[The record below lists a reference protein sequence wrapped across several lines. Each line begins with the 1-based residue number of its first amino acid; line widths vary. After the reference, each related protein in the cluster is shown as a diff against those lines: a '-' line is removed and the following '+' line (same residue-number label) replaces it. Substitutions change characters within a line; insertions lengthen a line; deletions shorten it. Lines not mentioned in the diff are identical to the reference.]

1 MKAAGAGRD
10 FIKLARLQLVHVF
23 GVYGQGTIH
32 QQEVHLAISQ
42 GALEKVGRMGRIHV
56 GDGSYGDAHS
66 VLDLPRNV
74 EGHAAARV
82 RSVQAPLPMAAEIEL
97 CAEAGG
103 AVDTIAGEIQIGSEL
118 AHVHVQRSEA
128 QMQAVGAGL
137 LEQLGE
143 LDILFQGGKQGI
155 LPERSVIFLEH
166 VDQYLY
172 GEIFAAGL
180 LDLLNQLGDEPGA
193 VLEGLR
199 AVFVIALV
207 AHAG

>member
-1 MKAAGAGRD
+1 
-10 FIKLARLQLVHVF
+10 
-23 GVYGQGTIH
+23 
-32 QQEVHLAISQ
+32 
-42 GALEKVGRMGRIHV
+42 
-56 GDGSYGDAHS
+56 
-66 VLDLPRNV
+66 
-74 EGHAAARV
+74 
-82 RSVQAPLPMAAEIEL
+82 
-97 CAEAGG
+97 
-103 AVDTIAGEIQIGSEL
+103 
-118 AHVHVQRSEA
+118 
-128 QMQAVGAGL
+128 MQAVGAGL